1 MQTQERRPTPDEI
14 PAQKLDYP
22 ASQSDMVPKI
32 NHNASAWA
40 LPLTHL
46 A

>member
-22 ASQSDMVPKI
+22 ASQSDMVPSPDSDLSKQM
-32 NHNASAWA
+32 WR
-40 LPLTHL
+40 
-46 A
+46 